1 MNLAGTPVTPTRV
14 TPHRTRAARLLAG
27 IAAFCLFNTANAG
40 QQLLVTGAN
49 SNGNAIYDLNLV
61 GTPPLIGNKN
71 GATPINK
78 DGSSHGGF
86 EALVWV
92 PNSYT
97 NTLDLIVADAEKGA
111 IVYYSGPSYGTAT
124 TLHTWSKSSAGPS
137 QPNGL
142 SVDAAG
148 DLFVVSSSWSG
159 YPNPGVWVLPFE
171 SSACNGNHGWTCYG
185 KPLLVDDTFSGVR
198 TLALAESVVA
208 STTTALWNMGD
219 LLVLVGDS
227 FDARVIV
234 YHKTSIAKV
243 LAGNGPLNG
252 PDATAIPWLRF
263 LQELAVPFGMD
274 VWPPDATHGTSLLFT
289 TLDGR
294 ILRFDTT
301 ADAFVGNFASG
312 LGPLLQKIK
321 VGTFAST
328 PYAFV
333 AQREPNNGGRILQL
347 GEPPANGGN
356 PILGTL
362 TTGVSEPVGLA
373 VLSGTDS
380 TPAASCVPSCPLLN
394 GAITPMITPPPGAPP
409 PEGNLLMQSCTVP
422 SDPRVT
428 YPGNVWTCNGTQT
441 LDVANYCP
449 GFPSTIIPGSVCGHS
464 GSSGSGFV
472 VFKGTALQ
480 FDPASNNYQIQTQQN
495 ASVLLPGPKNLGCNP
510 APGSLVPQLLWT
522 TRSDLIGVEGTEVEG
537 KTFLELSGYCDAPGT
552 VDHELSMFAGGLAL
566 NNTASGLPNGLP
578 GYVAN
583 KYSNLLAELPEQ
595 NIQVSVEG
603 SLKACV
609 QQSQTYFNSG
619 VSGSPNGFSCA
630 VNELVQCHG
639 IVTANLGAFNSNL
652 TPTGGNPSPAYDDD
666 GRLASLFLTINAEVA
681 LNSVNST
688 WPPANVPPCVTLT
701 ATPASVPAGSAATLS
716 WISSGVPSGSY
727 CTLSASSGTFETANT
742 HEPANSS
749 GVSTG
754 TLSSPG
760 TYQAMLSCPG
770 TGTATGFATAEVTV
784 SAPTNVMVPAV
795 VGLSQAAATTAITG
809 AGLTVGSITN
819 MSSSTVPSGSVIS
832 ESPGPGS
839 SVAQGSPVNLVVSS
853 GPAQVAVPNVL
864 GNTQA
869 AATTA
874 ITGAGL
880 VLGTVSMATSN
891 TVPSG
896 SVISENPG
904 AGTLVN
910 IGSAVNLVVS
920 SGPPA
925 PAPAILFFTPVTSG
939 PGSPQL
945 VSSATNTYAMTYTN
959 GGSPPGVVDLQ
970 WNTSNATACTLSN
983 PNDTGTD
990 GGLNDPNA
998 GTSSA
1003 GYLVNPPTVA
1013 GGTDTTTYTL
1023 SCTSPGIPTP
1033 TVATL
1038 NLIIGAPAMVTLT
1051 ASPNPAAI
1059 GQTTTLTWTS
1069 SGELASDTATTCQF
1083 TVGGVSGSLPASGMA
1098 TSGALTGVYTASITC
1113 KSPEFGESANAS
1125 VAVTLSPTLV
1135 SPQAL
1140 AFGPNGNL
1148 YVASYGTG
1156 QVLVYAGGTQYE
1168 ATYGQLVMQPSQTL
1182 SAGLTSPVRLAFD
1195 QTANATAG
1203 NLYVADVG
1211 NGTNAASVV
1220 AYNSS
1225 GVMQSGPYTA
1235 VTRPLGV
1242 AVDANSR
1249 ILVADNEGN
1258 GNSGPGNV
1266 NDIQVLSYSGSFSQ
1280 IAVLT
1285 QDVTGLPFQ
1294 SVGALQYKSST
1305 GDIAVAIAG
1314 SNEVSFYAGAAID
1327 QSSCASVPCPPSP
1340 DSGVQPPITG
1350 VSGPTGVAFDPA
1362 GNIYVT
1368 SYSGTPLT
1376 AYQAG
1381 TATPLSLTLSGAPS
1395 PALAQ
1400 PEGVAVDSTGNIYVS
1415 NAPNNV
1421 IYVYNPSGVYQYTI
1435 GNLTLEAMPYYAS
1448 GGIATTSAFLNW
1460 TAPGLPAGSTC
1471 ALTSSDGVYKSMPE
1485 PLTSF
1490 NSVSV
1495 TPATST
1501 APVTYTLTCGS
1512 AANAST
1518 STIQVPSATL
1528 APTYVNRAAPPN
1540 GQAFTRAPHSVAG
1553 SLTSIQ
1559 YNFNPAGIPS
1569 TGTCYFSDGYEF
1581 NNYAIS
1587 AEDASLSYDLPTSI
1601 GPGPYTVSY
1610 YCTSGGITTNT
1621 GTWTLN
1627 LY

>member
-1 MNLAGTPVTPTRV
+1 MTS
-14 TPHRTRAARLLAG
+14 HRTITARLLACL
-27 IAAFCLFNTANAG
+27 AAFCLFSTANAG

-49 SNGNAIYDLNLV
+49 SNGNAIFDLNLA

-78 DGSSHGGF
+78 DGSSHGSF
-86 EALVWV
+86 DALVWV

-97 NTLDLIVADAEKGA
+97 NTLDLIVADAKKGT

-124 TLHTWSKSSAGPS
+124 TLYTGSKSSAGPS

-148 DLFVVSSSWSG
+148 DLFVVSSSWSE

-171 SSACNGNHGWTCYG
+171 SSACNGNRGGTCYG
-185 KPLLVDDTFSGVR
+185 KPLLVDGTFSGVR
-198 TLALAESVVA
+198 TLALAESLVA

-234 YHKTSIAKV
+234 YHQSSIAKV
-243 LAGNGPLNG
+243 LAGKGPLHG
-252 PDATAIPWLRF
+252 PDATAISWLKF

-289 TLDGR
+289 TIDGR

-312 LGPLLQKIK
+312 LGLLLQKIK

-333 AQREPNNGGRILQL
+333 AQLEPNNGGRILQF

-356 PILGTL
+356 PVLGTF
-362 TTGVSEPVGLA
+362 TTGLREPVGVA
-373 VLSGTDS
+373 VLSGADS
-380 TPAASCVPSCPLLN
+380 ASAASCVPSCSLLN

-409 PEGNLLMQSCTVP
+409 PQGNLLMQSCTVP

-495 ASVLLPGPKNLGCNP
+495 ADVLLPGPKNLACNP
-510 APGSLVPQLLWT
+510 APGSLVPQVLWN
-522 TRSDLIGVEGTEVEG
+522 TRSDLIGVEGIEVEG
-537 KTFLELSGYCDAPGT
+537 KTFLELGGYCDAPGT
-552 VDHELSMFAGGLAL
+552 VSHELSMYASGLGL
-566 NNTASGLPNGLP
+566 NDTPSGLPNGLP

-583 KYSNLLAELPEQ
+583 KYSNLLSELPEQ

-619 VSGSPNGFSCA
+619 VNGSPNGFSCA
-630 VNELVQCHG
+630 ANQLVQCHG
-639 IVTANLGAFNSNL
+639 IVTSNLGAFHSNL

-666 GRLASLFLTINAEVA
+666 GRLASLFLTINGEVA

-716 WISSGVPSGSY
+716 WFSSGVPSGSY
-727 CTLSASSGTFETANT
+727 CTLSASGGTFATPNT
-742 HEPANSS
+742 HEPANGT

-770 TGTATGFATAEVTV
+770 TGTTSGFATAEVTV
-784 SAPTNVMVPAV
+784 SAPTNVMVPSV
-795 VGLSQAAATTAITG
+795 VGLNQAAATSAITA
-809 AGLTVGSITN
+809 AGLTLGSLTQ
-819 MSSSTVPSGSVIS
+819 MHSSTVPSGNVIS
-832 ESPGPGS
+832 ESPTAGS
-839 SVAQGSPVNLVVSS
+839 SVAQGSPVSLVVSS

-864 GNTQA
+864 GDAQA
-869 AATTA
+869 AATTV
-874 ITGAGL
+874 ITQSGL
-880 VLGTVSMATSN
+880 VLGMVSTATST

-896 SVISENPG
+896 SVISQNPQG
-904 AGTLVN
+904 GTLAN
-910 IGSAVNLVVS
+910 LGSAVNLVIS

-925 PAPAILFFTPVTSG
+925 LPPAIAFFTPVTSG
-939 PGSPQL
+939 PGSPHL

-959 GGSPPGVVDLQ
+959 GGGNPGVVDLQ
-970 WNTSNATACTLSN
+970 WNTTHATACTLSN

-1003 GYLVNPPTVA
+1003 SYQVNAPTVA
-1013 GGTDTTTYTL
+1013 GGTDTTAYTL
-1023 SCTSPGIPTP
+1023 SCTSPGFPTP

-1069 SGELASDTATTCQF
+1069 SGELASDPATTCQF
-1083 TVGGVSGSLPASGMA
+1083 TVGGVSGSLPASGSAM
-1098 TSGALTGVYTASITC
+1098 SGALSSGTYNASITC
-1113 KSPEFGESANAS
+1113 TSPEFGESASAS
-1125 VAVTLSPTLV
+1125 VAVTLSATLV
-1135 SPQAL
+1135 SPQGL

-1156 QVLVYAGGTQYE
+1156 QVLVYTGGQFGYS
-1168 ATYGQLVMQPSQTL
+1168 TYGQMVLQPSQTMSGGL
-1182 SAGLTSPVRLAFD
+1182 SSPVRLAFD
-1195 QTANATAG
+1195 QTTNATAG

-1211 NGTNAASVV
+1211 NGTNPASVV
-1220 AYNSS
+1220 AFNSS
-1225 GVMQSGPYTA
+1225 GVMQSSPYTA

-1249 ILVADNEGN
+1249 VLVADNEGTGN
-1258 GNSGPGNV
+1258 GSPGNV
-1266 NDIQVLSYSGSFSQ
+1266 NDIQVLSYNGSFNQ
-1280 IAVLT
+1280 VAVLT
-1285 QDVTGLPFQ
+1285 QDANNLAFQ
-1294 SVGALQYKSST
+1294 SVGALQYKPST
-1305 GDIAVAIAG
+1305 GDVAVAIAG
-1314 SNEVSFYAGAAID
+1314 AGEVPFYAGGVID
-1327 QSSCASVPCPPSP
+1327 QSSCAGIPCPPSP
-1340 DSGVQPPITG
+1340 DSGVQPTLSG
-1350 VSGPTGVAFDPA
+1350 VSGPTGVAFDPS
-1362 GNIYVT
+1362 GNTYVT
-1368 SYSGTPLT
+1368 NYSGTPLT

-1400 PEGVAVDSTGNIYVS
+1400 PEGIAVDSTGNIYVS

-1421 IYVYNPSGVYQYTI
+1421 IYVYNSSGVYQYTI
-1435 GNLTLEAMPYYAS
+1435 GNLTLDALPYYAS
-1448 GGIATTSAFLNW
+1448 GGATTSAYLNW
-1460 TAPGLPAGSTC
+1460 TAPGLPASSAC
-1471 ALTSSDGVYKSMPE
+1471 ALSSSDGVFNNTPE
-1485 PLTSF
+1485 PLS
-1490 NSVSV
+1490 SDYSLVV
-1495 TPATST
+1495 TPATT
-1501 APVTYTLTCGS
+1501 AAPVTYTLTCGS
-1512 AANAST
+1512 GATAST
-1518 STIQVPSATL
+1518 STIQVPSVRIT
-1528 APTYVNRAAPPN
+1528 PSYVNNTASAN
-1540 GQAFTRAPHSVAG
+1540 GQAFTSAPQSVAG
-1553 SLTSIQ
+1553 SYTSIQ
-1559 YNFNPAGIPS
+1559 YNWSAAGVPS
-1569 TGTCYFSDGYEF
+1569 TGTCYFSDGQGF
-1581 NNYAIS
+1581 SNYALG
-1587 AEDASLSYDLPTSI
+1587 ADAVSLSYDLPTTA
-1601 GPGPYTVSY
+1601 GPGPYTVSI
-1610 YCTSGGITTNT
+1610 YCTAGGITTNT
-1621 GTWTLN
+1621 STWTLN
-1627 LY
+1627 LVPQPSL

>member
-1 MNLAGTPVTPTRV
+1 MNLAVAPATSP
-14 TPHRTRAARLLAG
+14 RTRTARLLACL
-27 IAAFCLFNTANAG
+27 AAFWLFNTATAG

-49 SNGNAIYDLNLV
+49 ADGNAIYDLNLP
-61 GTPPLIGNKN
+61 GTPPLISNRN
-71 GATPINK
+71 GATALNK
-78 DGSSHGGF
+78 DGSTHGSF
-86 EALVWV
+86 DALVWV

-97 NTLDLIVADAEKGA
+97 NTLDLIVADAKKGA
-111 IVYYSGPSYGTAT
+111 ILYYPGPNFGTAT
-124 TLHTWSKSSAGPS
+124 TLYTWSKSNAGPS

-148 DLFVVSSSWSG
+148 NVFVVSSSWSG
-159 YPNPGVWVLPFE
+159 YPTPGVWVLPFG

-185 KPLLVDDTFSGVR
+185 KPLLVDDSFSGVR
-198 TLALAESVVA
+198 TLALAESLVA
-208 STTTALWNMGD
+208 SSTTALWNMGD
-219 LLVLVGDS
+219 LVVLVGDT

-234 YHKTSIAKV
+234 YHQSSIAKV
-243 LAGNGPLNG
+243 LAGKGPLQG
-252 PDATAIPWLRF
+252 PDATAISWQKF

-274 VWPPDATHGTSLLFT
+274 VWPADAAHGTSLLLT
-289 TLDGR
+289 TIDGR
-294 ILRFDTT
+294 ILRFDTS

-312 LGPLLQKIK
+312 LGLLLQKIK

-333 AQREPNNGGRILQL
+333 AQLEPNNGGRILQF
-347 GEPPANGGN
+347 GAPPASGSN
-356 PILGTL
+356 PVLGSL
-362 TTGVSEPVGLA
+362 TTGVSEPIGLA
-373 VLSGTDS
+373 VLSGADS
-380 TPAASCVPSCPLLN
+380 TPAASCVPSCSLLN

-409 PEGNLLMQSCTVP
+409 PPGNLLMQSCTVP

-428 YPGNVWTCNGTQT
+428 FPGNVWTCNGTQT

-449 GFPSTIIPGSVCGHS
+449 GFPSTLIPGSVCGHS

-495 ASVLLPGPKNLGCNP
+495 AGVLLPGPKNLACST
-510 APGSLVPQLLWT
+510 APGSLVPQVLWT
-522 TRSDLIGVEGTEVEG
+522 TRSDLIGIEGTEVEG
-537 KTFLELSGYCDAPGT
+537 KTFLELTGYCDAPGT
-552 VDHELSMFAGGLAL
+552 VNHEVSMYASGLAL
-566 NNTASGLPNGLP
+566 NTTVSGLPNGLP

-583 KYSNLLAELPEQ
+583 KYANLLAELPEQ

-603 SLKACV
+603 NLKACV

-639 IVTANLGAFNSNL
+639 IVTSNLGAFSSNL
-652 TPTGGNPSPAYDDD
+652 TPLGGNPSPAYDDD

-681 LNSVNST
+681 LNAVNPS
-688 WPPANVPPCVTLT
+688 WPPTTVPPCVTLT

-716 WISSGVPSGSY
+716 WITSGVPSGSS
-727 CTLSASSGTFETANT
+727 CTLSASSGTFATPNST
-742 HEPANSS
+742 EPANSS

-770 TGTATGFATAEVTV
+770 TGTATGFATAQVTV
-784 SAPTNVMVPAV
+784 SAPTNVMVPMV
-795 VGLSQAAATTAITG
+795 VGLSQAAATTAIAA
-809 AGLTVGSITN
+809 AGLTLGGVTP
-819 MSSSTVPSGSVIS
+819 MHSSTVPSGNVIS
-832 ESPGPGS
+832 ESPTAGS
-839 SVAQGSPVNLVVSS
+839 SIAQGSPVSLVVSS

-864 GNTQA
+864 GDAQA
-869 AATTA
+869 AAATL
-874 ITGAGL
+874 ISGSGL
-880 VLGTVSMATSN
+880 VLGTVSTATSN

-896 SVISENPG
+896 SVISQNPPG
-904 AGTLVN
+904 GTLAN
-910 IGSAVNLVVS
+910 LGSAVNLVVS
-920 SGPPA
+920 SGPPT
-925 PAPAILFFTPVTSG
+925 PPPAIVFFTPVTSG

-959 GGSPPGVVDLQ
+959 GNVPPGVVDVQ
-970 WNTSNATACTLSN
+970 WNTANATACTLSN
-983 PNDTGTD
+983 PNDTGTV
-990 GGLNDPNA
+990 GGLNNPNA
-998 GTSSA
+998 GTSSSS
-1003 GYLVNPPTVA
+1003 YLVNPPTVT
-1013 GGTDTTTYTL
+1013 GGTDTTAYTL
-1023 SCTSPGIPTP
+1023 SCMGPGLPSP

-1051 ASPNPAAI
+1051 ASPNPAGI

-1069 SGELASDTATTCQF
+1069 SGELASDPTTTCQF
-1083 TVGGVSGSLPASGMA
+1083 TVGGVSGSLPASSSAM
-1098 TSGALTGVYTASITC
+1098 SGALPSGTYTASIICT
-1113 KSPEFGESANAS
+1113 SPEFGQSASAS

-1135 SPQAL
+1135 SPQGL

-1156 QVLVYAGGTQYE
+1156 QVLVYAGGTQFE
-1168 ATYGQLVMQPSQTL
+1168 STYGQLVMQPSQTM
-1182 SAGLTSPVRLAFD
+1182 SAGLSSPVRLAFD

-1211 NGTNAASVV
+1211 NGSNAASVV
-1220 AYNSS
+1220 AFNSS
-1225 GVMQSGPYTA
+1225 GVMQPGPYTA

-1249 ILVADNEGN
+1249 VLVADNEGSGN
-1258 GNSGPGNV
+1258 GSPGNV
-1266 NDIQVLSYSGSFSQ
+1266 NDIQVLSYNGSFNP

-1285 QDVTGLPFQ
+1285 QDANALAFQ
-1294 SVGALQYKSST
+1294 SVGALQYKPST
-1305 GDIAVAIAG
+1305 GDVAVAIAG
-1314 SNEVSFYAGAAID
+1314 AGEVAFYAGGVID
-1327 QSSCASVPCPPSP
+1327 QSSCAATPCLPSP
-1340 DSGVQPPITG
+1340 DSGVQPTISG
-1350 VSGPTGVAFDPA
+1350 VSGPTGIAFDPS
-1362 GNIYVT
+1362 GNTYVT
-1368 SYSGTPLT
+1368 NYSGTPLT

-1400 PEGVAVDSTGNIYVS
+1400 PEGVAIDSTGNIYVS

-1421 IYVYNPSGVYQYTI
+1421 IYVYNSSGVYQYTI
-1435 GNLTLEAMPYYAS
+1435 GNLTLEAIPVYAS

-1471 ALTSSDGVYKSMPE
+1471 ALTSSDGVYNSAPE
-1485 PLTSF
+1485 PSTSY

-1495 TPATST
+1495 TPATSA

-1512 AANAST
+1512 GAAAST
-1518 STIQVPSATL
+1518 STVQVPSVTIV
-1528 APTYVNRAAPPN
+1528 PTYVNSTAPAN
-1540 GQAFTRAPHSVAG
+1540 GQAFTSAPTSVAG
-1553 SLTSIQ
+1553 SYTSIQ
-1559 YNFNPAGIPS
+1559 YNWNAAGIPS
-1569 TGTCYFSDGYEF
+1569 TGTCYFSDRHNF
-1581 NNYAIS
+1581 NNYALS
-1587 AEDASLSYDLPTSI
+1587 AEAVSLGYDLPPTI
-1601 GPGPYTVSY
+1601 APGPYTVSM

-1621 GTWTLN
+1621 STWTLN
-1627 LY
+1627 LYQHP